1 MDAVN
6 NSTGSSAIHITMEKG
21 GSTQSKGPWKIF
33 SLEATK
39 AAVQEEIKRM
49 TQLPVSS
56 AYASHRLRV
65 LNKIM
70 QLISLQVQKAK
81 FTFI

>member
-6 NSTGSSAIHITMEKG
+6 NSTGSSTIHMTMENG
-21 GSTQSKGPWKIF
+21 GSTQ
-33 SLEATK
+33 ATK

-49 TQLPVSS
+49 TQLPANS

-70 QLISLQVQKAK
+70 QLMSLQVQKIE